1 MDAGVRFPRGIF
13 MINVADLGNY
23 EQCLKLKSEID
34 DMQIQGK
41 YYLISIPFD
50 QELKLPFE
58 IPTNFSLRDRN
69 VVRVTN
75 FYNEIQDFA
84 VRTDAEE

>member
-1 MDAGVRFPRGIF
+1 

-58 IPTNFSLRDRN
+58 IPSNFSLTDRN